1 MLRPILLT
9 SERETSEM
17 SLRIN
22 KKHLDE
28 ISRLDYYTFTLLG
41 KTVTVHFVVEPAMRD
56 GKEIRTLVCE
66 ILKKKADQGVYL
78 KTWPTKK
85 SVVIDSATCPVC
97 LQKREM
103 YSDSFNFDPILFED
117 IKKYGFCPLH
127 KKIWGME

>member
-1 MLRPILLT
+1 MRDGDCVYWNCKPGGTDMLRPILLT

-41 KTVTVHFVVEPAMRD
+41 KAVTVHFVVEPAMRD

-66 ILKKKADQGVYL
+66 ILKKESRSGSLPQDLAYQEISCD
-78 KTWPTKK
+78 
-85 SVVIDSATCPVC
+85 
-97 LQKREM
+97 
-103 YSDSFNFDPILFED
+103 
-117 IKKYGFCPLH
+117 
-127 KKIWGME
+127 